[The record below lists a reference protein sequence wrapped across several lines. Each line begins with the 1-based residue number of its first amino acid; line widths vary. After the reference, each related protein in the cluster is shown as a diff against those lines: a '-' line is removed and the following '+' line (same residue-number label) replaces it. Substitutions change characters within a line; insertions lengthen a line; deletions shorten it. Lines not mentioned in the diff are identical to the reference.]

1 MARLHPVT
9 SGIKVNSLLSQP
21 AQAIMSNL
29 ESDRTLLKTMFST
42 AVDSALPARSLA
54 ACLPDP
60 PDSGRILVLGAGK
73 AAGAMAA
80 ALEDSWSDCLDRMD
94 GLVVTR
100 YKHATPTR
108 KVRVVEAA
116 HPVPDAAGSKAAADI
131 LALAEGAGPGD
142 TVIGLISGGASSLLA
157 LPVDGVTLD
166 EKQELTRDLL
176 RSGADITE
184 MNCLRKHLSRIK
196 GGRLAAAV
204 APARLIT
211 IAISDVVGN
220 DPSVIGSGPTAADS
234 TTLADARAIVTK
246 YQLKPAPSIAAALA
260 NQNNETPGPE
270 HTLFKNADFRMMSGP
285 ENALLAAAE
294 IAEQAGLNVINLGA
308 DLTGNAREVA
318 CEHANLARRHQMAG
332 NSVCLLSGGE
342 LTVRLVKNGKGHGG
356 PNREYALS
364 LALALGGMPNC
375 AAIAC
380 DTDGADGSNDVAGA
394 IIDPTTWHR
403 FRKNGINPGAHLV
416 AGDSGGAFAAL
427 GDQIIT
433 GPTFTNVN
441 DFRAIII
448 RPL

>member
-1 MARLHPVT
+1 
-9 SGIKVNSLLSQP
+9 
-21 AQAIMSNL
+21 MSNI
-29 ESDRTLLKTMFST
+29 ESDRTLLKNMFST

-54 ACLPDP
+54 ACLPEAP
-60 PDSGRILVLGAGK
+60 AMGRILVLGAGK

-80 ALEDSWSDCLDRMD
+80 ALEEAWADHLDRIE

-100 YKHATPTR
+100 YGHATLTR
-108 KVRVVEAA
+108 QIRVVEAA
-116 HPVPDAAGSKAAADI
+116 HPIPDAAGRKAAAD
-131 LALAEGAGPGD
+131 LLTMAESAGPD
-142 TVIGLISGGASSLLA
+142 DMVICLISGGASSLLV
-157 LPVDGVTLD
+157 LPVAGVTLE
-166 EKQELTRDLL
+166 EKQDLTRDLL

-196 GGRLAAAV
+196 GGRLAKAV
-204 APARLIT
+204 APARLVT

-220 DPSVIGSGPTAADS
+220 DPSVIGSGPTAADQ

-246 YQLKPAPSIAAALA
+246 YRLRPSQSIIAALTKPA
-260 NQNNETPGPE
+260 NETPGPKDA
-270 HTLFKNADFRMMSGP
+270 LFKNADYRMMSGP
-285 ENALLAAAE
+285 ENALAAAAE
-294 IAEQAGLNVINLGA
+294 LAEKAGLEVVNLGA

-332 NSVCLLSGGE
+332 RPVCLLSGGE
-342 LTVRLVKNGKGHGG
+342 LTVRLAKNGGGDGG
-356 PNREYALS
+356 PSREYALS
-364 LALALGGMPNC
+364 LALALGGMPKC
-375 AAIAC
+375 SAIAC

-403 FRKNGINPGAHLV
+403 FREKGIDPGARLV

-427 GDQIIT
+427 GDQIVT